1 MKMVLNKT
9 EKIEMKKI
17 QSRFFH
23 SNVLAK
29 QGSYLTKE
37 EVDELRAEVT
47 KTFKSKKFKRLF

>member
-1 MKMVLNKT
+1 MVLNKT

-17 QSRFFH
+17 QSRFFY
-23 SNVLAK
+23 SNVLAQK
-29 QGSYLTKE
+29 GNYLTKE